1 MATLRTL
8 GDVGAGQLPH
18 PCGHGLFLRSGG
30 LRLLELLSALAERL
44 CRAAVGQ
51 KADVTQALQAV
62 GDNMQQKAADA
73 LVRWQGH
80 GLDAMTLASVAEG
93 KTPLSVVD
101 IDDTV
106 IGDGH
111 AVGVAPERGE
121 HRPRPGH
128 GLLGI
133 DHPCLVIEGVDDAL
147 KALDGLQRGSWLS
160 QREGIPAVVKG
171 IEERMAKD
179 PAQCLHGK
187 QKAWVRGYP
196 AGALVGQGAAWHQRV
211 HVEMGLE
218 RLVPGVQEQDGA
230 ELAAQG
236 VVAKLEQRLAG
247 SAQQQG
253 EQRAFV
259 AEDQRVEGMG
269 QGKDAVERG
278 HLKEVGW
285 SVCEPLLLAE
295 ALALGAVAVATRVVG
310 IALEAALGALFG
322 VSPELRRTTGHEVV
336 QDLVVGWRHWGRRA
350 VGLTIEAQDVG
361 DFPPWCTL
369 LCPACW

>member
-1 MATLRTL
+1 
-8 GDVGAGQLPH
+8 
-18 PCGHGLFLRSGG
+18 
-30 LRLLELLSALAERL
+30 
-44 CRAAVGQ
+44 
-51 KADVTQALQAV
+51 
-62 GDNMQQKAADA
+62 
-73 LVRWQGH
+73 
-80 GLDAMTLASVAEG
+80 
-93 KTPLSVVD
+93 
-101 IDDTV
+101 
-106 IGDGH
+106 
-111 AVGVAPERGE
+111 
-121 HRPRPGH
+121 
-128 GLLGI
+128 
-133 DHPCLVIEGVDDAL
+133 
-147 KALDGLQRGSWLS
+147 
-160 QREGIPAVVKG
+160 
-171 IEERMAKD
+171 
-179 PAQCLHGK
+179 
-187 QKAWVRGYP
+187 
-196 AGALVGQGAAWHQRV
+196 
-211 HVEMGLE
+211 MGLE

-230 ELAAQG
+230 ELAAQV

-253 EQRAFV
+253 EKRAFV

-269 QGKDAVERG
+269 QGKDAVEIG
-278 HLKEVGW
+278 HLKEVGL

>member
-18 PCGHGLFLRSGG
+18 PCGHGLFLRSGW

-62 GDNMQQKAADA
+62 GDNMQQKAADE

-111 AVGVAPERGE
+111 AVGVAPERVE

-171 IEERMAKD
+171 IEELLAKD
-179 PAQCLHGK
+179 PAQCLHGT

-196 AGALVGQGAAWHQRV
+196 A
-211 HVEMGLE
+211 
-218 RLVPGVQEQDGA
+218 
-230 ELAAQG
+230 
-236 VVAKLEQRLAG
+236 
-247 SAQQQG
+247 
-253 EQRAFV
+253 
-259 AEDQRVEGMG
+259 
-269 QGKDAVERG
+269 
-278 HLKEVGW
+278 
-285 SVCEPLLLAE
+285 
-295 ALALGAVAVATRVVG
+295 
-310 IALEAALGALFG
+310 
-322 VSPELRRTTGHEVV
+322 
-336 QDLVVGWRHWGRRA
+336 
-350 VGLTIEAQDVG
+350 
-361 DFPPWCTL
+361 
-369 LCPACW
+369 